1 MTTKNDIT
9 GDEIKTGVVTEAY
22 RSGWDRIFG
31 GSPSAI
37 RHQSSAIAVFDRVA
51 AKHGDSINS
60 DHQGA
65 ERGLLTG
72 GAGDA
77 ETGGDCGGDE

>member
-1 MTTKNDIT
+1 MSKNDIT

-22 RSGWDRIFG
+22 RSGWERIFG
-31 GSPSAI
+31 G
-37 RHQSSAIAVFDRVA
+37 FDRVA